1 MSFPGSVRQRTAFPH
16 ERVRFAPFW
25 RRGDIILAWARC
37 DKRRVSR
44 LLVILNP
51 AAGRGR
57 ARRLWPQVAA
67 ALGAAGIEFDLAE
80 TRAPHDASCLA
91 AGAADHYLAVI
102 AVGGDGTVHEA
113 VNGLMRVPAAARPA
127 LGVVPVGSGDDF
139 AKMVA
144 LAGPGTPR
152 PRWQDVVQ
160 AIAHG
165 AWRAHD
171 VGVIRDGEGG
181 ERYFANGM
189 DVGFG
194 AHVARNIAE
203 VPSWLTGLAAYLAAI
218 ARTMVRYPALSLRL
232 QFDDQA
238 PFAQR
243 STIAAIMNGR
253 CFGGSFW
260 ACPEARAD
268 DGLLDVLLADVVS
281 RAQILRLVPRL
292 MRGRHVGDP
301 LLRMLRA
308 RRVLIES
315 DEPLVVEADGELPWL
330 AARRLEIGVLPG
342 ALRVLAADS
351 GHGACFTC
359 FSRSD
364 TTSPATS
371 RNTDSHAPMV

>member
-1 MSFPGSVRQRTAFPH
+1 
-16 ERVRFAPFW
+16 
-25 RRGDIILAWARC
+25 
-37 DKRRVSR
+37 VSR

-67 ALGAAGIEFDLAE
+67 ALAAAGVEFDLAE
-80 TRAPHDASCLA
+80 TRAPLEASRLAERA
-91 AGAADHYLAVI
+91 AGRTSALI

-127 LGVVPVGSGDDF
+127 LGVVPLGSGDDF
-139 AKMVA
+139 AKMLPPRSPGAPRPDWRAA
-144 LAGPGTPR
+144 LA
-152 PRWQDVVQ
+152 
-160 AIAHG
+160 AIARG
-165 AWRAHD
+165 ASRGYD

-203 VPSWLTGLAAYLAAI
+203 VPRWLTGLGAYLAAI
-218 ARTMVRYPALSLRL
+218 ARTMLRYPTLELRL

-268 DGLLDVLLADVVS
+268 DGLLDVLLADEVS
-281 RAQILRLVPRL
+281 RAQILRLVPKL
-292 MRGRHVGDP
+292 MHGRHLGEPV
-301 LLRMLRA
+301 LRMLRA
-308 RRVLIES
+308 RRVVIES
-315 DEPLVVEADGELPWL
+315 DKPMVVEADGELPWL
-330 AARRLEIGVLPG
+330 AARRLEIEVLSG
-342 ALRVLAADS
+342 ALRVL
-351 GHGACFTC
+351 GCEPE
-359 FSRSD
+359 R
-364 TTSPATS
+364 
-371 RNTDSHAPMV
+371 